1 MQKARSVIPNMCWY
15 LAKALLPIGKKT
27 RAIENVALARRVS
40 ARTPSTTE
48 IPREDNGA
56 RDGRM
61 DSHGHPNGDPTP
73 MRKGR
78 PSGRPFF
85 TLERSLHVKRT
96 LFLDLVCVI
105 GRCIR
110 IEGFPPGL
118 AISCGSIRHPDRGTV
133 HHCLEASGIVIR
145 NAGAY

>member
-27 RAIENVALARRVS
+27 RAIESVPLARRVS

-48 IPREDNGA
+48 IPREDNGT

-85 TLERSLHVKRT
+85 NFRTVSSCKANALSGLGLRYRALHSDRMLSTRPCDKPR
-96 LFLDLVCVI
+96 LDL
-105 GRCIR
+105 
-110 IEGFPPGL
+110 PPGQL
-118 AISCGSIRHPDRGTV
+118 NGPALPRGERHGYT
-133 HHCLEASGIVIR
+133 
-145 NAGAY
+145 

>member
-1 MQKARSVIPNMCWY
+1 MLCRKSRSLRPRPRQNVISHANQSNSTPMKRKIAAEEHPLSASGKARSVIPNMCWY

-48 IPREDNGA
+48 IPREDNGT

-78 PSGRPFF
+78 SSGRPFF

-96 LFLDLVCVI
+96 LFLDLVCV
-105 GRCIR
+105 
-110 IEGFPPGL
+110 
-118 AISCGSIRHPDRGTV
+118 
-133 HHCLEASGIVIR
+133 
-145 NAGAY
+145 

>member
-15 LAKALLPIGKKT
+15 LAQAPLPIGKKT

-40 ARTPSTTE
+40 ARTTSTTE

-85 TLERSLHVKRT
+85 DFRT
-96 LFLDLVCVI
+96 VTSCKANALSGLGLRYRALPSDRRLSTRTCDKPRLDL
-105 GRCIR
+105 
-110 IEGFPPGL
+110 PPGPL
-118 AISCGSIRHPDRGTV
+118 SGPSLPGGERHRYP
-133 HHCLEASGIVIR
+133 
-145 NAGAY
+145 